1 MIENPDRKARRE
13 QLRQILQ
20 PSPVEKEKFPCWFR
34 LRRGDYLPNFF
45 DHWGRTKTRGG
56 CFALVAEP
64 YLSAMGEQRW
74 EEVRRFA
81 IKYDLEYLVVP
92 NSYHEPGDTI
102 RILFGHEE
110 SCPNLM
116 PWPRK
121 QSGDS
126 SGSNSV
132 SLEGRMEN

>member
-1 MIENPDRKARRE
+1 
-13 QLRQILQ
+13 
-20 PSPVEKEKFPCWFR
+20 
-34 LRRGDYLPNFF
+34 
-45 DHWGRTKTRGG
+45 
-56 CFALVAEP
+56 
-64 YLSAMGEQRW
+64 MGEQQW

-110 SCPNLM
+110 FCPDLM
-116 PWPRK
+116 PWI

-132 SLEGRMEN
+132 SLEGRIEN